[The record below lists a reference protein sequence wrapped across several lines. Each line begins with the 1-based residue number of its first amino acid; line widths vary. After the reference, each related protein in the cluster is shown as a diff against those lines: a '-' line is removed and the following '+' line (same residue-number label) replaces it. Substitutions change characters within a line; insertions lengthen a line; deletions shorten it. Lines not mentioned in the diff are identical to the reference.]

1 MNYVDF
7 NASAWDAIA
16 SPGKEDGRTCFT
28 LPISHEDYLQA
39 QKGALEVS
47 LTSAKKVPVDWF
59 PPLRGQKILG
69 LASGGGQQGPVFAA
83 HGADVTIV
91 DISEKQLES
100 ERAVA
105 DREGYPITI
114 LKCNMQEPLPF
125 ADHRCV

>member
-16 SPGKEDGRTCFT
+16 SPGKEDGRACFT

-47 LTSAKKVPVDWF
+47 LTSAKKVPADWF

-69 LASGGGQQGPVFAA
+69 LASGGGQQGPFLLHMA
-83 HGADVTIV
+83 
-91 DISEKQLES
+91 QML
-100 ERAVA
+100 
-105 DREGYPITI
+105 
-114 LKCNMQEPLPF
+114 LL
-125 ADHRCV
+125 

>member
-1 MNYVDF
+1 MKIIF
-7 NASAWDAIA
+7 RL
-16 SPGKEDGRTCFT
+16 K
-28 LPISHEDYLQA
+28 
-39 QKGALEVS
+39 KGALEVS

-105 DREGYPITI
+105 DREGYPT
-114 LKCNMQEPLPF
+114 QS
-125 ADHRCV
+125 